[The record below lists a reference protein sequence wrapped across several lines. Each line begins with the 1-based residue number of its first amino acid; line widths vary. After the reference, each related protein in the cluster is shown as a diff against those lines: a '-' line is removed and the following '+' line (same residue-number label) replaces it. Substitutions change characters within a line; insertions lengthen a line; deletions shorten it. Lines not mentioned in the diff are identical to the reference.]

1 MLDIG
6 WTELLVI
13 GVVALLVVP
22 PKDLPALLRTVGKY
36 MGQMRRL
43 ATDFRS
49 QFDQALR
56 ESELAEIRDTV
67 KAQGSAIQSSL
78 RSAEASLNSD
88 YPPKSSPEPEPAK
101 PVPDNELS
109 STATP
114 ERSAAFPAFAGASTG
129 TPPAAAPAV
138 GAELIAAEAT
148 VPDAVRAPVAQRAA
162 EAWKA
167 SASGDSG
174 A

>member
-56 ESELAEIRDTV
+56 DSELAEIRDTV

-88 YPPKSSPEPEPAK
+88 YPPKSSQESAK
-101 PVPDNELS
+101 PVLDSGLPSEQ
-109 STATP
+109 
-114 ERSAAFPAFAGASTG
+114 SASGPALDGAV
-129 TPPAAAPAV
+129 TPPATAPALV
-138 GAELIAAEAT
+138 ADVIAAEAT
-148 VPDAVRAPVAQRAA
+148 VPDAMRAPVAQRAA